1 MEEGDLV
8 SNLASD
14 EIGFL
19 GSNSYTGK
27 DRIVKRG
34 IRSEPVAKRHRMVSS
49 TLAPLYTVFGLKLG
63 CSGAAAP
70 IGDEV
75 L

>member
-27 DRIVKRG
+27 DRIELKEGYVLNQLPRG
-34 IRSEPVAKRHRMVSS
+34 IVWSAVPLPRFTLFFNCSWAVAGQR
-49 TLAPLYTVFGLKLG
+49 PQ
-63 CSGAAAP
+63 
-70 IGDEV
+70 
-75 L
+75 

>member
-8 SNLASD
+8 LNLARV

-27 DRIVKRG
+27 DRIELKEGYVLK
-34 IRSEPVAKRHRMVSS
+34 IR
-49 TLAPLYTVFGLKLG
+49 LK
-63 CSGAAAP
+63 
-70 IGDEV
+70 
-75 L
+75 

>member
-8 SNLASD
+8 LNLASD

-27 DRIVKRG
+27 DRIELKEGYILNQSPRG
-34 IRSEPVAKRHRMVSS
+34 IAWSAV
-49 TLAPLYTVFGLKLG
+49 PLPRF
-63 CSGAAAP
+63 
-70 IGDEV
+70 I
-75 L
+75 

>member
-27 DRIVKRG
+27 DHIELKEGYVLNQSPRG
-34 IRSEPVAKRHRMVSS
+34 IVWSAV
-49 TLAPLYTVFGLKLG
+49 PLPL
-63 CSGAAAP
+63 
-70 IGDEV
+70 I
-75 L
+75 

>member
-27 DRIVKRG
+27 DRIELKEGYVLNQSPRG
-34 IRSEPVAKRHRMVSS
+34 IVWSAV
-49 TLAPLYTVFGLKLG
+49 PLPRFIQFLG
-63 CSGAAAP
+63 
-70 IGDEV
+70 
-75 L
+75 